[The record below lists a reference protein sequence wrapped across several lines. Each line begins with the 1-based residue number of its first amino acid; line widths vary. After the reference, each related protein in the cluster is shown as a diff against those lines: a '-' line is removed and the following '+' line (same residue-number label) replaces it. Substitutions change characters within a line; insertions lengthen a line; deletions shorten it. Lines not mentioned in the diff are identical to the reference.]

1 MTRRP
6 NRFLWGAATSS
17 FQIEG
22 AVDEGGRGPSIW
34 DTFCRQPGAIA
45 DGTNGDIACDHY
57 HRFEEDLDLLQWMGV
72 DTYRFS
78 IAWPR
83 IQPTGRGP
91 ANPEGI
97 AFYNR
102 LVDGLLKRG
111 IEPAVTLYHW
121 DLPQALED
129 EGGWRARSIVD
140 RFVAYADLVS
150 QALGD
155 RVKLW
160 ITHNEP
166 WCVAHLGH
174 ATGEQAPGM
183 RDVGTSLAVA
193 HHVLLSHGAAV
204 PVIRRNA
211 PGCRVGITLNLC
223 PAFPASASAA
233 DAEATRAFDGFFNRW
248 YLDPL
253 YGRGYP
259 VDKIQDYQASGD
271 LPAGA
276 MPFVEPGDLQTI
288 AVPTDFLGINYYSR
302 AILRDASAADNLP
315 VTLESTGNVT
325 DMGWEVHAESLRL
338 LLHRLDRDY
347 RPPSMYITE
356 NGAAYP
362 TVPDADGRVRDV
374 EREAYLRSHVEAV
387 EQARREGVPVDGYFA
402 WSLLDNFEWAFG
414 YEKRFGLIF
423 VDYETQQRIPK
434 DSAHWYRSHVAASA
448 PTRQA
453 HEAS

>member
-22 AVDEGGRGPSIW
+22 AVDQGGRGPSIW

-174 ATGEQAPGM
+174 AG
-183 RDVGTSLAVA
+183 SLSRQLEDSSRMTLGDPNTIGS
-193 HHVLLSHGAAV
+193 VL
-204 PVIRRNA
+204 
-211 PGCRVGITLNLC
+211 
-223 PAFPASASAA
+223 
-233 DAEATRAFDGFFNRW
+233 
-248 YLDPL
+248 
-253 YGRGYP
+253 
-259 VDKIQDYQASGD
+259 
-271 LPAGA
+271 
-276 MPFVEPGDLQTI
+276 
-288 AVPTDFLGINYYSR
+288 
-302 AILRDASAADNLP
+302 
-315 VTLESTGNVT
+315 
-325 DMGWEVHAESLRL
+325 
-338 LLHRLDRDY
+338 
-347 RPPSMYITE
+347 
-356 NGAAYP
+356 
-362 TVPDADGRVRDV
+362 GRVRT
-374 EREAYLRSHVEAV
+374 ALGQS
-387 EQARREGVPVDGYFA
+387 
-402 WSLLDNFEWAFG
+402 
-414 YEKRFGLIF
+414 
-423 VDYETQQRIPK
+423 
-434 DSAHWYRSHVAASA
+434 
-448 PTRQA
+448 
-453 HEAS
+453 